1 MERCSVCRHPQR
13 EAIEKALRA
22 GAGLRPLGDRFAV
35 SKSALWRHSLRCILG
50 IKYRTSKPASR
61 PKRRREVAEMLPES
75 LDKLFREI
83 DAVIDGY
90 VAQLDAE
97 GALMA
102 ERFQT

>member
-1 MERCSVCRHPQR
+1 
-13 EAIEKALRA
+13 
-22 GAGLRPLGDRFAV
+22 
-35 SKSALWRHSLRCILG
+35 
-50 IKYRTSKPASR
+50 
-61 PKRRREVAEMLPES
+61 MLPES